1 MICIHLFLGLRN
13 KEHSMEKEFETLS
26 TYIILAKKIISKFA
40 PSFYSSLRK
49 ELLSNED
56 AIADIA
62 SAIMIGDWRWD
73 KDRTGFEGKK
83 KTRYSYRN
91 QCGLWAIKTYVT
103 NKYKKQNTH
112 LSIENTNSEHETA
125 FSEHIEDKDIY
136 NPSMIVENNEYHE
149 NLRNNIESILSS
161 GLITEKQAEQIKKYY
176 FEDKTLS
183 EIGSEFGVTRE
194 AIRQNI
200 QKGLSRIKEYV

>member
-1 MICIHLFLGLRN
+1 
-13 KEHSMEKEFETLS
+13 MEKQFESLS
-26 TYIILAKKIISKFA
+26 TYITLAKKIISKFA
-40 PSFYSSLRK
+40 PSFYSSLRQ

-62 SAIMIGDWRWD
+62 SAIMIGDWKWD

-91 QCGLWAIKTYVT
+91 QCGIWAIKTYVS

-112 LSIENTNSEHETA
+112 LSLENKSLDFDTSFA
-125 FSEHIEDKDIY
+125 DHIHDKLEYDPAIIAEDR
-136 NPSMIVENNEYHE
+136 EYHY
-149 NLRNNIESILSS
+149 NLKNNIKEILTS

-183 EIGSEFGVTRE
+183 EIGEEFGVTRE

-200 QKGLSRIKEYV
+200 QKGLSKIKQYV

>member
-1 MICIHLFLGLRN
+1 
-13 KEHSMEKEFETLS
+13 MEKEFESLS
-26 TYIILAKKIISKFA
+26 TYITLAKKIISKFA
-40 PSFYSSLRK
+40 PSFYSSLRQ

-62 SAIMIGDWRWD
+62 SAIMVGDWKWD

-91 QCGLWAIKTYVT
+91 QCGIWAIKTYIT
-103 NKYKKQNTH
+103 NKYKKQNNH
-112 LSIENTNSEHETA
+112 LSLENKNPEFDTSFADHLA
-125 FSEHIEDKDIY
+125 DKQEYDPAILA
-136 NPSMIVENNEYHE
+136 EEKEYHE
-149 NLRNNIESILSS
+149 NLRQNIDDIMYS
-161 GLITEKQAEQIKKYY
+161 GLITEKQAEQIKQYY

-183 EIGSEFGVTRE
+183 EIGEEFGVTRE

-200 QKGLSRIKEYV
+200 QKGLSRIKQYV

>member
-1 MICIHLFLGLRN
+1 
-13 KEHSMEKEFETLS
+13 MEQQFESLS
-26 TYIILAKKIISKFA
+26 TYITLAKKIISKFA
-40 PSFYSSLRK
+40 PSFYSSLRQ

-62 SAIMIGDWRWD
+62 SAIMVGDWKWD

-91 QCGLWAIKTYVT
+91 QCGIWAIKTYIT
-103 NKYKKQNTH
+103 NKYKKQNNH
-112 LSIENTNSEHETA
+112 LSLENKNPDFDTSFADHLSDKIEYDPATLA
-125 FSEHIEDKDIY
+125 EDK
-136 NPSMIVENNEYHE
+136 EYHE
-149 NLRNNIESILSS
+149 NLRQNIDDILYS
-161 GLITEKQAEQIKKYY
+161 GLITEKQAEQIKQYY

-183 EIGSEFGVTRE
+183 EIGNEYGVTRE

-200 QKGLSRIKEYV
+200 QKGLAKIKQYV